1 MGGKLEH
8 GSRIPFMEEP
18 KVPPQDVFD
27 ARIVQAPLQGLLRNI
42 DSEFVRRLKQA
53 VTSRD
58 SAAERRVSLF
68 LIIMRLTKNCYE
80 AVSFI
85 CSDSDDSP
93 KRKREFVLILP
104 PTNRQLLDLLFTLVF
119 MLDDFPTRS
128 VAYELGG
135 YRQARE
141 EYDKYYERYGTS
153 TNPKWQAHFLT
164 LQKWLQEM
172 ETYLSVT
179 PEQKANPA
187 LIHYW
192 RAPYRLMQTPT
203 RSQPFMEYLEKW
215 LYGETS
221 AQAHL
226 NAAGLFSIGAFLITE
241 LATEFDREQISN
253 SNFEKYRFRHFV
265 RTLVT
270 VLAIASEVDTFCQLD
285 NREALTRVWV
295 TLGGYSEEADSV
307 YKLRYQAMLT

>member
-1 MGGKLEH
+1 MEGQKISPLE
-8 GSRIPFMEEP
+8 EL
-18 KVPPQDVFD
+18 D
-27 ARIVQAPLQGLLRNI
+27 ARIVQTPLQGLLRNI
-42 DSEFVRRLKQA
+42 DSELVRRLTQA
-53 VTSRD
+53 VTARD
-58 SAAERRVSLF
+58 SEAERRVSLF
-68 LIIMRLTKNCYE
+68 LTMMRLTKNCYE

-85 CSDSDDSP
+85 CSDSDDNP

-119 MLDDFPTRS
+119 MLDDFPARS
-128 VAYELGG
+128 LAYELGG

-141 EYDKYYERYGTS
+141 EYDKFYARYGTS
-153 TNPKWQAHFLT
+153 TNPKWEAHFLT
-164 LQKWLQEM
+164 LQEWLPKM

-187 LIHYW
+187 LIKYW

-221 AQAHL
+221 AQAHV
-226 NAAGLFSIGAFLITE
+226 NAAGLFSIGAFLISE
-241 LATEFDREQISN
+241 LSAVFEREEISTRH
-253 SNFEKYRFRHFV
+253 FEAFKFRNFV

-270 VLAIASEVDTFCQLD
+270 VLGIASEVDTFCQLN
-285 NREALTRVWV
+285 NREALSRLWV
-295 TLGGYSEEADSV
+295 ILGGYSEEADNI

>member
-1 MGGKLEH
+1 MEQQKL
-8 GSRIPFMEEP
+8 
-18 KVPPQDVFD
+18 PPQDEFD

-42 DSEFVRRLKQA
+42 DSELVRRLKAA
-53 VTSRD
+53 VTARD
-58 SAAERRVSLF
+58 SESERRVSLF
-68 LIIMRLTKNCYE
+68 LTMMRLTKNCYE

-85 CSDSDDSP
+85 CSDSDDNS

-128 VAYELGG
+128 MAYELGG

-141 EYDKYYERYGTS
+141 EYDKFYARYGTS

-164 LQKWLQEM
+164 LREWLPKM

-179 PEQKANPA
+179 QQQKANPA
-187 LIHYW
+187 LIQYW
-192 RAPYRLMQTPT
+192 RAPYKLMRTPT
-203 RSQPFMEYLEKW
+203 RSQPFMECLEKW

-226 NAAGLFSIGAFLITE
+226 NAAGLFSIGAFLINE
-241 LATEFDREQISN
+241 LAPEFEREAMSN
-253 SNFEKYRFRHFV
+253 SYFEKFKFRHFV

-270 VLAIASEVDTFCQLD
+270 VLGIASEVDTFCQLD
-285 NREALTRVWV
+285 NREALTRLWA
-295 TLGGYSEEADSV
+295 TLGGYSEEADNV
-307 YKLRYQAMLT
+307 YKLRYQAMLA

>member
-1 MGGKLEH
+1 MTVQKA
-8 GSRIPFMEEP
+8 S
-18 KVPPQDVFD
+18 PQDVLD

-42 DSEFVRRLKQA
+42 DSELVRRVKLA
-53 VTSRD
+53 VASRD
-58 SAAERRVSLF
+58 SETERKVSLF
-68 LIIMRLTKNCYE
+68 LTMMRLTKNCYE
-80 AVSFI
+80 AASFI

-104 PTNRQLLDLLFTLVF
+104 PTNRHLLDLLFTLVF

-128 VAYELGG
+128 LAYELSG

-141 EYDKYYERYGTS
+141 EFDKFYERYGTS
-153 TNPKWQAHFLT
+153 TDPKWQERFLT
-164 LQKWLQEM
+164 SREWLQKM

-187 LIHYW
+187 LIKYW
-192 RAPYRLMQTPT
+192 RAPYKLMKMAKQ
-203 RSQPFMEYLEKW
+203 SKPFMEYLEKW

-226 NAAGLFSIGAFLITE
+226 NAAGLFSIGAFLISE
-241 LATEFDREQISN
+241 LAPEFEREEVSN
-253 SNFEKYRFRHFV
+253 SNFEKFKFRHFV

-270 VLAIASEVDTFCQLD
+270 VLGITSEVDTFLQLH
-285 NREALTRVWV
+285 NREALSRLWV
-295 TLGGYSEEADSV
+295 LLGGYSEEADNI
-307 YKLRYQAMLT
+307 YKLRYQDMLT

>member
-1 MGGKLEH
+1 
-8 GSRIPFMEEP
+8 MEEQ
-18 KVPPQDVFD
+18 KVPPQDELD

-42 DSEFVRRLKQA
+42 DSELVRHLRQA

-58 SAAERRVSLF
+58 SEAERRVSLF
-68 LIIMRLTKNCYE
+68 LTMMRLTKNCYE

-85 CSDSDDSP
+85 CSDSDDNP
-93 KRKREFVLILP
+93 KCKREFVFILP

-141 EYDKYYERYGTS
+141 TYDKFYARYGAS

-164 LQKWLQEM
+164 LQEWLPKM
-172 ETYLSVT
+172 ETYLSIT
-179 PEQKANPA
+179 PEQKAKPA
-187 LIHYW
+187 LIPYW

-226 NAAGLFSIGAFLITE
+226 NAAGLFSIGAFLINE
-241 LATEFDREQISN
+241 LAPEFEREAMSN
-253 SNFEKYRFRHFV
+253 TNFDKFKFRHFV

-270 VLAIASEVDTFCQLD
+270 VLAIASEVDTFCRLN
-285 NREALTRVWV
+285 NREALTRMWV
-295 TLGGYSEEADSV
+295 TLGGYSEEADNI

>member
-1 MGGKLEH
+1 MDCEL
-8 GSRIPFMEEP
+8 
-18 KVPPQDVFD
+18 
-27 ARIVQAPLQGLLRNI
+27 
-42 DSEFVRRLKQA
+42 VRLLKQSMA
-53 VTSRD
+53 SHD
-58 SAAERRVSLF
+58 IEAERKLSLF
-68 LIIMRLTKNCYE
+68 LTMLRFTKNSYE
-80 AVSFI
+80 AASFL
-85 CSDSDDSP
+85 CSDADDTP

-119 MLDDFPTRS
+119 MLDDFPARS

-141 EYDKYYERYGTS
+141 EYDKFYARYGTS

-164 LQKWLQEM
+164 LQEWLPKM
-172 ETYLSVT
+172 ETYLSIT

-192 RAPYRLMQTPT
+192 RAPYRLMRTPT

-226 NAAGLFSIGAFLITE
+226 NAAGLFSIGAFLISE
-241 LATEFDREQISN
+241 LAPEFERE
-253 SNFEKYRFRHFV
+253 
-265 RTLVT
+265 
-270 VLAIASEVDTFCQLD
+270 EVP
-285 NREALTRVWV
+285 
-295 TLGGYSEEADSV
+295 
-307 YKLRYQAMLT
+307 